1 MTVIWVILVVVAVG
15 GIGVSSLVRRRRARR
30 P

>member
-1 MTVIWVILVVVAVG
+1 MMIVWVILAVVAVG
-15 GIGVSSLVRRRRARR
+15 GIGVYSLARRRRAQR